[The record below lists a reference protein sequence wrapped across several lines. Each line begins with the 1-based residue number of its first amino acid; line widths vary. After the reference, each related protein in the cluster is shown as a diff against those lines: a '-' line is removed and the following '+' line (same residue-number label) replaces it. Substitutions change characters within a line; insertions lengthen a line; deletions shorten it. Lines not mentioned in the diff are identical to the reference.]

1 MNKTFTATTALIAVL
16 LFSGTA
22 AATPDQE
29 TDLLYGN
36 GTVESSAA
44 TPYVWSNSGPIGTET
59 DLLSN
64 LDEVGPIHDV
74 ATGERVVVIGEQDNT
89 DDLIYQAS

>member
-1 MNKTFTATTALIAVL
+1 MNKTINYTATLIAAL

-22 AATPDQE
+22 AAVTPDQE

-36 GTVESSAA
+36 GEVQSSIGA
-44 TPYVWSNSGPIGTET
+44 PYVQVDHGPNGTET
-59 DLLSN
+59 DLLSH
-64 LDEVGPIHDV
+64 LDEVNPTNDV
-74 ATGERVVVIGEQDNT
+74 TSGERIVGEQDNA

>member
-1 MNKTFTATTALIAVL
+1 MNKTFTATTTLIAVL

-36 GTVESSAA
+36 GVVESGTV
-44 TPYVWSNSGPIGTET
+44 TPYVWTSRGANGTET

-64 LDEVGPIHDV
+64 LDQARPTNEV
-74 ATGERVVVIGEQDNT
+74 TSGERIVGQQDNV
-89 DDLIYQAS
+89 DDLFYQAS

>member
-1 MNKTFTATTALIAVL
+1 MNKTITTTAALIAVL

-36 GTVESSAA
+36 GTVESSIA
-44 TPYVWSNSGPIGTET
+44 TPYVWASRGANGTET
-59 DLLSN
+59 DLLWN
-64 LDEVGPIHDV
+64 LDQVKPTNDV
-74 ATGERVVVIGEQDNT
+74 TSGERIVGQQDNV
-89 DDLIYQAS
+89 DDLLSQAS

>member
-1 MNKTFTATTALIAVL
+1 MNKTTNYTAALIAAL
-16 LFSGTA
+16 LFSGATA

-36 GTVESSAA
+36 GRVESSTA
-44 TPYVWSNSGPIGTET
+44 TPYIWSNKGPIGTET

-64 LDEVGPIHDV
+64 LDQVKPTNDV
-74 ATGERVVVIGEQDNT
+74 TSGERVVGQQDNV
-89 DDLIYQAS
+89 DDLFYQAS

>member
-1 MNKTFTATTALIAVL
+1 MNKTITYTAALISVL
-16 LFSGTA
+16 LFSATA

-36 GTVESSAA
+36 GTVESSVGS
-44 TPYVWSNSGPIGTET
+44 PYVWSNSGPIGTET
-59 DLLSN
+59 DLLSH
-64 LDEVGPIHDV
+64 LDEVKPTHD
-74 ATGERVVVIGEQDNT
+74 ATTGERIVVIGEQDNS